1 MDAATGE
8 ADLKI
13 PLRVLDREGRVVQE
27 IRLDHVGLTYLG
39 ERASASTHLY
49 IDGAGDYRAEISVQD
64 LISGQTKDMSV
75 RFRIQ
80 DNSG

>member
-1 MDAATGE
+1 M
-8 ADLKI
+8 
-13 PLRVLDREGRVVQE
+13 VQE

-49 IDGAGDYRAEISVQD
+49 IDGAGDYRAEISIED
-64 LISGQTKDMSV
+64 LISGRKKDMSV

-80 DNSG
+80 ERSG